1 MTVSTASVQAT
12 GAGGLD
18 VGSDGVCT
26 TMVGEF
32 SESEG
37 FAQVYVYAVC
47 FRIKMDISNGVLH
60 RSRLDLMS
68 GLMGYAPQWW
78 MSSANRRDLP
88 GFMCMLC
95 GRIKRC
101 PTQEQTDPMPGLMG
115 HRQRWCVSGGY
126 ADCSGLEQVIFPMLY
141 ASVTCA

>member
-47 FRIKMDISNGVLH
+47 SDQDGHF
-60 RSRLDLMS
+60 
-68 GLMGYAPQWW
+68 
-78 MSSANRRDLP
+78 
-88 GFMCMLC
+88 
-95 GRIKRC
+95 KRC
-101 PTQEQTDPMPGLMG
+101 PTQEPVGLDVGSDGVCTTMVDEFGEPEGFAWVYVYAVWSDQTVSYTGADRPDAGLDG
-115 HRQRWCVSGGY
+115 
-126 ADCSGLEQVIFPMLY
+126 A
-141 ASVTCA
+141 